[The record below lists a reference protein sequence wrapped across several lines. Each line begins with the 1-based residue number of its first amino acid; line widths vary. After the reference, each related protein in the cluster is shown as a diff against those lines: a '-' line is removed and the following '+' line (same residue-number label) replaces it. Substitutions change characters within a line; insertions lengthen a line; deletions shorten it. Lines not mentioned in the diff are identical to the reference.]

1 MRIATATAYQAAI
14 QNLQDRQVDLTDA
27 QVRLTSGKRVLRA
40 SDDPTAAA
48 RAERAAAAVDR
59 SVVSQRAVESSRTA
73 MSLAE
78 SALGDAV
85 GLLQSARE
93 SLVAA
98 GNGSYTAAERR
109 GLAEQLQQ
117 YRDQLLSIA
126 NRQDGAGNYLFAGQ
140 GAAGAPF
147 VNTPG
152 GVQFTG
158 IGGAVSVAS
167 GEVLPATVD
176 GQAAWMSAATGNG
189 VFETQ
194 RINVNGAAWID
205 AGRVTDP
212 GLVQGLRYDVTFSVT
227 AGTTTYTVQP
237 RDPDTGA
244 PVGAATTG
252 SYQSGAAITID
263 GIAFNISGAPAD
275 GDEFRIMPSTPTLSV
290 FDALDRA
297 IAGLRDASAT
307 PSEVVQTTTDGLR
320 NLDSVLA
327 RLQSVRSAVG
337 DTLNRIDGVED
348 RLSASKLHAQTD
360 RSNAEDLDMV
370 QAISEFQ
377 NKQTGY
383 DAVLKTYGT
392 VQRMSLFQYLG

>member
-1 MRIATATAYQAAI
+1 MRIATATAYQNAI
-14 QNLQDRQVDLTDA
+14 QNLQDRQVDLTDT

-59 SVVSQRAVESSRTA
+59 ALVSQRAVEASRSA
-73 MSLAE
+73 MTLAE
-78 SALGDAV
+78 SALGSAV
-85 GLLQSARE
+85 SLLQSARE
-93 SLVAA
+93 TLVAA

-109 GLAEQLQQ
+109 GLAAQLQQ
-117 YRDQLLSIA
+117 IRDQLLSIA

-140 GAAGAPF
+140 GASGEPF
-147 VNTPG
+147 VDG
-152 GVQFTG
+152 AAGVQFVG
-158 IGGAVSVAS
+158 IAGAVSVAS
-167 GEVLPATVD
+167 GEALPSTVD
-176 GQAAWMSAATGNG
+176 GNAAWMSAATGNG

-205 AGRVTDP
+205 AGRVSDP
-212 GLVQGLRYDVTFSVT
+212 SLVQDLRYDVSFTVT
-227 AGTTTYTVQP
+227 GAGTTYTIQR
-237 RDPDTGA
+237 RDPGTGA
-244 PVGAATTG
+244 PVGAATSGT
-252 SYQSGAAITID
+252 YQSGTAISID
-263 GIAFNISGAPAD
+263 GIAFNISGTPAD

-290 FDALDRA
+290 FEALDRA
-297 IAGLRDASAT
+297 IAGLRDGSAT

-327 RLQSVRSAVG
+327 RMQSVRSAVG

-348 RLSASKLHAQTD
+348 RLSALKLNAQTD

>member
-1 MRIATATAYQAAI
+1 MRIATATAYQTTI

-48 RAERAAAAVDR
+48 RAERALATTERAT
-59 SVVSQRAVESSRTA
+59 VSQRAVESSRTA
-73 MSLAE
+73 MTLAE

-85 GLLQSARE
+85 GLLQAARE
-93 SLVAA
+93 ALMAA

-109 GLAEQLQQ
+109 GLAAQLQQ
-117 YRDQLLSIA
+117 YRDQLLLVA

-140 GAAGAPF
+140 GASGVPF
-147 VNTPG
+147 IDTPG

-158 IGGAVSVAS
+158 IGGVVSVAS
-167 GEVLPATVD
+167 GEALPATVD
-176 GQAAWMSAATGNG
+176 GRATWMSAATGNG

-194 RINVNGAAWID
+194 RTAVSGAAWID

-212 GLVQGLRYDVTFSVT
+212 AQVQGLRYDVTFSVS
-227 AGTTTYTVQP
+227 AGVTTYSIQA
-237 RDPDTGA
+237 RDPD
-244 PVGAATTG
+244 
-252 SYQSGAAITID
+252 SGAAVGAPATGPYTSGAALVID
-263 GIAFNISGAPAD
+263 GLSFTISGAPAD
-275 GDEFRIMPSTPTLSV
+275 GDEFRILPSQPTLSV
-290 FDALDRA
+290 FEALDRA
-297 IAGLRDASAT
+297 IDGLRNGNAQ
-307 PSEVVQTTTDGLR
+307 PSEVVQTTNDGLR
-320 NLDSVLA
+320 DIDSVLA

-337 DTLNRIDGVED
+337 DTLNRIDGVEH
-348 RLSASKLHAQTD
+348 RLSATKLAAQTD

-370 QAISEFQ
+370 QAISDFQ

-383 DAVLKTYGT
+383 DAVLKTYGM

>member
-1 MRIATATAYQAAI
+1 MRIATATAYQVAI
-14 QNLQDRQVDLTDA
+14 QNLQDRQVDLTET

-40 SDDPTAAA
+40 GDDPTAAA
-48 RAERAAAAVDR
+48 RAERAAAAIDR
-59 SVVSQRAVESSRTA
+59 STVSQRAVEASRTA
-73 MSLAE
+73 MTLAE
-78 SALGDAV
+78 SALGNAV
-85 GLLQSARE
+85 NLVQTARE
-93 SLVAA
+93 TLVAA
-98 GNGSYTAAERR
+98 GNGSYTAAERK
-109 GLAEQLQQ
+109 GLAAQLQQ
-117 YRDQLLSIA
+117 IRDQLLSIA
-126 NRQDGAGNYLFAGQ
+126 NQQDGAGNYLFAGQ

-147 VNTPG
+147 VSSPS

-158 IGGAVSVAS
+158 VGGVVSVAS

-194 RINVNGAAWID
+194 RVNVSGAAWID

-212 GLVQGLRYDVTFSVT
+212 ALVQDLRYDVTFSVT
-227 AGTTTYTVQP
+227 GGTTTYTIQP
-237 RDPDTGA
+237 RDPNTGTAVGA
-244 PVGAATTG
+244 PSSGT
-252 SYQSGAAITID
+252 YQSGSAISID
-263 GIAFNISGAPAD
+263 GIAFTITGTPAD

-297 IAGLRDASAT
+297 IEGLRSDSAAPT
-307 PSEVVQTTTDGLR
+307 DVIQTTNDGLR

-337 DTLNRIDGVED
+337 DTLHRIDGVED
-348 RLSASKLHAQTD
+348 RLSALKLNAQTD

-383 DAVLKTYGT
+383 DAVLKTYSM

>member
-1 MRIATATAYQAAI
+1 MRIATATAYQATI

-48 RAERAAAAVDR
+48 RAERALATVER
-59 SVVSQRAVESSRTA
+59 STVSQRAVESSRTA
-73 MSLAE
+73 MTLAE

-98 GNGSYTAAERR
+98 GNGSYTAAERQ
-109 GLAEQLQQ
+109 GLAQQLQQ

-140 GAAGAPF
+140 GAAGTPF
-147 VNTPG
+147 INTPG

-176 GQAAWMSAATGNG
+176 GQTAWMSAGTGNG

-194 RINVNGAAWID
+194 RTTVAGAAWID

-212 GLVQGLRYDVTFSVT
+212 ALVQGLRYDVTFSVA
-227 AGTTTYTVQP
+227 AGVTTYSIQP
-237 RDPDTGA
+237 RDPGSGAAMGA
-244 PVGAATTG
+244 PTTG
-252 SYQSGAAITID
+252 PYTSGAAIAID
-263 GIAFNISGAPAD
+263 GISFNVSGSPAN
-275 GDEFRIMPSTPTLSV
+275 GDEFRILPSEPTLSV
-290 FDALDRA
+290 FEALDRA
-297 IAGLRDASAT
+297 IAGLRNGNAIPA
-307 PSEVVQTTTDGLR
+307 EVVQTTTDGLR
-320 NLDSVLA
+320 NIDSVLG

-348 RLSASKLHAQTD
+348 RLSATKLAAKTE
-360 RSNAEDLDMV
+360 RSSAEDLDMV
-370 QAISEFQ
+370 QAISDFQ

>member
-1 MRIATATAYQAAI
+1 MRIATATAYQTTI

-48 RAERAAAAVDR
+48 RAERALATTERAT
-59 SVVSQRAVESSRTA
+59 VSQRAVESSRTA
-73 MSLAE
+73 MTLAE

-85 GLLQSARE
+85 GLLQAARE

-98 GNGSYTAAERR
+98 GNGSYTAAERQ
-109 GLAEQLQQ
+109 GLAQQLQQ

-126 NRQDGAGNYLFAGQ
+126 NRQDGAGNYLFSGQ
-140 GAAGAPF
+140 GASGMPF
-147 VNTPG
+147 INTPG

-176 GQAAWMSAATGNG
+176 GQTAWMSAATGNG

-194 RINVNGAAWID
+194 RTAANGAAWID

-212 GLVQGLRYDVTFSVT
+212 AQVQGLRYDVTFSVA
-227 AGTTTYTVQP
+227 AGVTTYSVQP
-237 RDPDTGA
+237 RDPGTGVAVGA
-244 PVGAATTG
+244 PTTG
-252 SYQSGAAITID
+252 PYTSGAAIAID
-263 GIAFNISGAPAD
+263 GISFNISGTPAN
-275 GDEFRIMPSTPTLSV
+275 GDEFRILPSEPSLSV
-290 FDALDRA
+290 FEALDRA
-297 IAGLRDASAT
+297 IAGLRNGNAIPA
-307 PSEVVQTTTDGLR
+307 EVVQTTTDGLR
-320 NLDSVLA
+320 NIDSVLG

-348 RLSASKLHAQTD
+348 RLSSTKLAAQVD

-370 QAISEFQ
+370 QAISDFQ

>member
-1 MRIATATAYQAAI
+1 MRIATASAYQAAI
-14 QNLQDRQVDLTDA
+14 QNLQDRQLDLTDA

-48 RAERAAAAVDR
+48 RAERALATTERAT
-59 SVVSQRAVESSRTA
+59 VSQRAVESSRTA
-73 MSLAE
+73 MTLAE

-85 GLLQSARE
+85 GLLQAARE

-98 GNGSYTAAERR
+98 GNGSYTAAERQ
-109 GLAEQLQQ
+109 GLAQQLQQ

-147 VNTPG
+147 INTPG

-176 GQAAWMSAATGNG
+176 GQMTWMSAGTGNG

-194 RINVNGAAWID
+194 RTAVSGAAWID
-205 AGRVTDP
+205 SGRVTDP
-212 GLVQGLRYDVTFSVT
+212 AQVQGLRYDVTFSVA
-227 AGTTTYTVQP
+227 AGVTTYSIQP
-237 RDPDTGA
+237 RDPGTGTA
-244 PVGAATTG
+244 VGGAITG
-252 SYQSGAAITID
+252 PYTSGAAIAID
-263 GIAFNISGAPAD
+263 GISFSISGTPAD
-275 GDEFRIMPSTPTLSV
+275 GDEFRILPSEPSLSV
-290 FDALDRA
+290 FEALDRA
-297 IAGLRDASAT
+297 IAGLRNGNAIPA
-307 PSEVVQTTTDGLR
+307 EVVQTTTDGLR
-320 NLDSVLA
+320 NVDSVLG

-348 RLSASKLHAQTD
+348 RLSSIKLAAQVD

-370 QAISEFQ
+370 QAISDFQ